1 MRLGG
6 VYWSERPARLQAWS
20 GRRTAQAEE
29 SALSQ
34 MDREY
39 ERLIAPI
46 EDQMMRSIWRVTQN
60 GDDAE
65 EAFQQAL
72 TAIWRRWDKIC
83 AHPNPQALILRI
95 CLNASRDALR
105 RRVRRERRERK
116 GEVHGAKPR
125 TTPAEELSSRERE
138 SAIFRALGQLS
149 RNQSAAVTLR
159 LVQGESYSRIAG
171 VLGCGDAT
179 ARKHVA
185 RGRERLRQIL
195 APLVPHFN
203 GDNA

>member
-1 MRLGG
+1 M
-6 VYWSERPARLQAWS
+6 
-20 GRRTAQAEE
+20 
-29 SALSQ
+29 SQ

-39 ERLIAPI
+39 ERLVAPI

-60 GDDAE
+60 SDDAE

-95 CLNASRDALR
+95 CLNAGRDALR
-105 RRVRRERRERK
+105 RRVRRERRESK
-116 GEVHGAKPR
+116 GQAHGARPR
-125 TTPAEELSSRERE
+125 TPAEELSSRERE
-138 SAIFRALGQLS
+138 SAVFSAIGQLS
-149 RNQSAAVTLR
+149 RNQTAAVTLR
-159 LVQGESYSRIAG
+159 LVQGESYTRIAG

-185 RGRERLRQIL
+185 RGRERLRKIL
-195 APLVPHFN
+195 APLVPHLN
-203 GDNA
+203 GENA

>member
-1 MRLGG
+1 M
-6 VYWSERPARLQAWS
+6 
-20 GRRTAQAEE
+20 AQAEE
-29 SALSQ
+29 PALSH

-39 ERLIAPI
+39 ERLIGPI

-60 GDDAE
+60 ADDAE

-72 TAIWRRWDKIC
+72 TTIWRRWDKIG

-95 CLNASRDALR
+95 CLNAGRDALR

-116 GEVHGAKPR
+116 GQVHGVKPR
-125 TTPAEELSSRERE
+125 TPAEELVSRERE
-138 SAIFRALGQLS
+138 SAIFSALGQLS
-149 RNQSAAVTLR
+149 RNQSAAVMLR
-159 LVQGESYSRIAG
+159 LVQGESYTRIAS

-185 RGRERLRQIL
+185 RGRQRLRRIL
-195 APLVPHFN
+195 APLLPHFN
-203 GDNA
+203 GGNA